1 MQELTWVAVG
11 RAAGWIARSGSLW
24 IAWYHGD
31 PCPELPGNSGPWR
44 SLGLMGALGGG
55 GYWEAGV
62 GQDPATGSWGGD
74 WLGFTLYSLI
84 HISQNEWE
92 LLKIS
97 NPYKGRN

>member
-11 RAAGWIARSGSLW
+11 RAAGWVARSGSLW

-55 GYWEAGV
+55 AGIGRQALGKIQPQGAGV
-62 GQDPATGSWGGD
+62 VTG
-74 WLGFTLYSLI
+74 LGLLCTLSFTFPRMSGNY
-84 HISQNEWE
+84 
-92 LLKIS
+92 
-97 NPYKGRN
+97 